1 MTGRSPR
8 KRQKADAS
16 IPPERRQNPELR
28 EVLDE
33 LVDYVRGLS
42 RSVPQMSPSELEY
55 AQERLEWLANEV
67 WRTVFDTTSDR

>member
-1 MTGRSPR
+1 MTGRASGKR
-8 KRQKADAS
+8 KKAGAGG
-16 IPPERRQNPELR
+16 PPERRQNPELR

-67 WRTVFDTTSDR
+67 WRTVFETTGDR